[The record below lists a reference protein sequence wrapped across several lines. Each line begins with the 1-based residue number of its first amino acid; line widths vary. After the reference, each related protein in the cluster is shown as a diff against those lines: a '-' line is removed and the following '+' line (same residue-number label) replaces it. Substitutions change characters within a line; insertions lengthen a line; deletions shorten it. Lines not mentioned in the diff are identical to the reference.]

1 MSVQYDKKLSEINLV
16 EEIKLPF
23 WVIPEGEKSDA
34 LEDFFI
40 RTSGW
45 VSYICEVLVFSHVA
59 NERNIENTSILPQ
72 VKSPDIGGKGLPLI
86 LPNISISNSND
97 EISGNLIKNLYRHS
111 LSQLVSNYENFLN
124 ELTKDIFIRNSHLL
138 AVDEKQL
145 TTKEIFELG
154 NIDKI
159 RNVLIGKK
167 VMDQAMSAYP
177 KRVDQFQ
184 KIFYVGIHS
193 KKSPISIAELHD
205 LMEVRNVI
213 QHNDGHVSPQYFK
226 RMANYKD
233 YGLLLP
239 LSYSTPTVD
248 FKWLLSFAQK
258 MLHLAEYIDV
268 EVANKWVTTRNK

>member
-1 MSVQYDKKLSEINLV
+1 MSVQYDKKLSEINLI
-16 EEIKLPF
+16 EEITLPF
-23 WVIPEGEKSDA
+23 RVFPEGEKSDA
-34 LEDFFI
+34 LDDFFI

-59 NERNIENTSILPQ
+59 NEINIENTSILPQ

-111 LSQLVSNYENFLN
+111 LSQLVSNYEKFLN
-124 ELTKDIFIRNSHLL
+124 ELTRDIFIRNHHLL

-177 KRVDQFQ
+177 KRVEQFQ

-193 KKSPISIAELHD
+193 KKSPVSVAELHD
-205 LMEVRNVI
+205 LIEVRNVI
-213 QHNDGHVSPQYFK
+213 QHNDGHASPQYFK
-226 RMANYKD
+226 RMAGYGD
-233 YGLLLP
+233 YRLLLP

-258 MLHLAEYIDV
+258 MLHLAEYIDI